1 MIILIADDDRLVR
14 FTIKSMLMEIL
25 SWGEHLYLEADNGE
39 ELRQICRNHRPDIVF
54 TDIRMPYLNG
64 LEAIEA
70 CEKEMPGTEF
80 VVVSG
85 YSEFQYAQKALRL
98 GVNEYL
104 LKPVEEEK
112 LREVMEVLQKKL
124 NKKKRDSNSDFHMKL
139 LNGFNYYAIAG
150 MEEEVEEFS
159 HPAAYSYLGFGLV
172 MRYHPERQKEAM
184 EQHKAFIEKVR
195 MLGETVISRKG
206 YYSMIYS
213 SEGMPCFIFCCDWD
227 KLRDTVNA
235 LNRISALA
243 AKGPAFLCTFRFEGN
258 SIREIFQA
266 CESIEKNDWI
276 AMNHASGSVIPWE
289 KQWLT
294 EEQRSVLHTTDQL
307 MECWEAADEVAYKEM
322 LHALHCLCRKAE
334 PDLNL
339 GNISAC
345 CTYMTEKHISGKNY
359 KEFLRTLEELGRN
372 MHGTFSAE
380 ESDIVRQMKND
391 IQKNYM
397 KDISISQLAEK
408 YNLTA
413 NYLSTVFHHKAGCR
427 FVEYLTEVRITHAKK
442 LLLTNLSAAVKD
454 IALMVGYTSARH
466 FSVLFQKQTGM
477 TPSAYRRQAENKD
490 S

>member
-39 ELRQICRNHRPDIVF
+39 ELRQICRNYRPDIVF

-104 LKPVEEEK
+104 LKPVEEDK

-184 EQHKAFIEKVR
+184 EQQKAFIEKVR
-195 MLGETVISRKG
+195 MLGETIISRKG

-213 SEGMPCFIFCCDWD
+213 SEGMPCFIFCCDWE
-227 KLRDTVNA
+227 KLRDAVNA

-258 SIREIFQA
+258 SIREIFRA
-266 CESIEKNDWI
+266 CESIEQNDWM
-276 AMNHASGSVIPWE
+276 AMNYTSGSVVSWE
-289 KQWLT
+289 EQRLT

-307 MECWEAADEVAYKEM
+307 MECWEAADEVTYKEK

-339 GNISAC
+339 GNIGDC
-345 CTYMTEKHISGKNY
+345 CSCMTEKHISGKNY
-359 KEFLRTLEELGRN
+359 KEFFRTLEELGRN
-372 MHGTFSAE
+372 MYGNFSAE

-427 FVEYLTEVRITHAKK
+427 FVEYLTEVRITNAKK
-442 LLLTNLSAAVKD
+442 LLLTNMSAAVKD

-477 TPSAYRRQAENKD
+477 TPSAYRKQAESKE